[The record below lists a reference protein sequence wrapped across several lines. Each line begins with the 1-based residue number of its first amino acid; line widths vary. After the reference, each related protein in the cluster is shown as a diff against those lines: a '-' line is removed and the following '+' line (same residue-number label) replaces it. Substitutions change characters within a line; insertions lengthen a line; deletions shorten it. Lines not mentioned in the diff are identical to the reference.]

1 MYAKAANAENREN
14 TIHYITDFNCDDH
27 NLDIERG
34 PVMSNLKHQTH
45 KRITPLDIQALRTA
59 HPEHWMRA
67 AAIRTLTLDA
77 VAAANSGHSGMPM
90 GMADVAAV
98 LYEKHLRFDPKAPFW
113 PDRDRFILSAGHGSM
128 MIYSLLHLTGYEQAT
143 LQQLKDFRQKGA
155 RTAGHPEF
163 GHLEGVETTTG
174 PLGQGIANSVGFA
187 LAEEILRAQYG
198 KKIINHHTYVMAG
211 DGCLMEGVSQEAIG
225 LAGMQKLGHLIVFFD
240 NNNITIDGTVDMA
253 DITNQ
258 TARFEASGWHVLEI
272 DGHDPV
278 AIDNAILEAKNDP
291 RPSMISCKTH
301 IALGHAAQDTSKGHG
316 ALTDADQMKAAKDG
330 YGWPYAPFEIP
341 ADIKSQWESFGER
354 GAQARAEWEEK
365 FAKLPKSK
373 QDEFNRAFALDAPK
387 KLSAAIKAFK
397 KSASEDGAKLATRA
411 SSEKVLGV
419 INPIMQET
427 VGGSAD
433 LTGSNN
439 TKTPDMGVH
448 TPDNRSGRYI
458 HYGIREHGMAA
469 AMNGM
474 VLHGG
479 IRPYGGTFMC
489 FTDYARGAMRLSSL
503 MNVPTTYVM
512 THDSIGLGEDR
523 PTHQPVEHLA
533 MLRATP
539 NTNVFRPADSVEVA
553 ESWEMALTSKGTPS
567 VLCLSRQGLP
577 LVRKDHKTKNMTSQ
591 GAYVLADAEA
601 GKRQAIL
608 MASGSEVSL
617 AMEARAILEAEG
629 IGVRVVSMPCWELF
643 EAQDDSY
650 RKRILPGGPVRVAIE
665 AGVRLGW
672 DKWLLGE
679 RGRETKA
686 GFVGMDS
693 FGASAPAN
701 ELFEMF
707 GITAEATAQ
716 KVRDLLA

>member
-1 MYAKAANAENREN
+1 M
-14 TIHYITDFNCDDH
+14 
-27 NLDIERG
+27 
-34 PVMSNLKHQTH
+34 
-45 KRITPLDIQALRTA
+45 DIQALRSA

-90 GMADVAAV
+90 GMADVATV
-98 LYEKHLRFDPKAPFW
+98 LFEKHLNFDPKAPHW

-128 MIYSLLHLTGYEQAT
+128 LIYSLLHLTGYEQAT
-143 LQQLKDFRQKGA
+143 LQQLKDFRQWGA
-155 RTAGHPEF
+155 RTAGHPEY

-187 LAEEILRAQYG
+187 LAEEILRARFG
-198 KKIINHHTYVMAG
+198 KTVINHHTYVMAG

-225 LAGMQKLGHLIVFFD
+225 RAGMQKLGHLIVFFD

-253 DITNQ
+253 DITDQ
-258 TARFEASGWHVLEI
+258 SARFEASGWHVLEI

-278 AIDNAILEAKNDP
+278 AIDEAIVAAKAETG
-291 RPSMISCKTH
+291 RPTMINCKTH

-316 ALTDADQMKAAKDG
+316 ALTDPEQLEAAKKA
-330 YGWPYAPFEIP
+330 YGADWGPFEIP
-341 ADIKSQWESFGER
+341 ADIKSQWEAFGAR
-354 GAQARAEWEEK
+354 GAAARADWEAR
-365 FAKLPKSK
+365 FAKLSKAK
-373 QDEFNRAFALDAPK
+373 QDDFNRAFALDAPK
-387 KLSAAIKAFK
+387 KLSATIKAFK
-397 KSASEDGAKLATRA
+397 KQASEAAKKTATRS
-411 SSEKVLGV
+411 SSEAVLEV
-419 INPIMQET
+419 INPIMSET

-439 TKTPDMGVH
+439 TKTADLGVH
-448 TPDNRSGRYI
+448 TPDNRAGRYI

-489 FTDYARGAMRLSSL
+489 FTDYARGAMRLSAL
-503 MNVPTTYVM
+503 MEVPTVYVM
-512 THDSIGLGEDR
+512 THDSIGLGEDG

-539 NTNVFRPADSVEVA
+539 NTNVFRPADTVEVA
-553 ESWEMALTSKGTPS
+553 EAWELALTDKKTPS

-577 LVRKDHKTKNMTSQ
+577 VVRTDHKTKNMTAQ
-591 GAYVLADAEA
+591 GAYVLADADA

-608 MASGSEVSL
+608 MASGSEVSV

-629 IGVRVVSMPCWELF
+629 IGTRVVSMPCWELF
-643 EAQDDSY
+643 EAQDEKI
-650 RKRILPGGPVRVAIE
+650 RKRVLPGGPVRVAVE

-693 FGASAPAN
+693 FGASAPAPT
-701 ELFEMF
+701 LFEKF

-716 KVRDLLA
+716 KVRDLLG